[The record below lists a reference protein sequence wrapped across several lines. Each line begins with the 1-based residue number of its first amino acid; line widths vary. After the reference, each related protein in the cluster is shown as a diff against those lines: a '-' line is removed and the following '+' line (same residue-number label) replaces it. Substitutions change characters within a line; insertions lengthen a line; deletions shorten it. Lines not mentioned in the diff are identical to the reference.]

1 MLVKFAPTNI
11 LTELKENK
19 KNCLVI
25 AGKEPIQICTIKDDI
40 NKSCQINSIDKIL
53 IKVEN
58 GIDLNQLDHTF
69 NNQSLFSSQIIYE
82 FEVSDGIIK
91 KEIKESILKK
101 IGEHKDSYFI
111 FYFKKDFKEFKK
123 QNWYEIL
130 KHLSQII
137 IAEEPNTEQITQAIK
152 DRAHF
157 RQVKLTD
164 EAKKL
169 LTNYSMGNL
178 MQAENDIK
186 KLKLIYDKQEV
197 DESMLLSLIT
207 NGSKYD
213 GFNFIEHCI
222 NGDMKKTNEAAQ
234 YLKEEGVQPLMI
246 NGLFAWF
253 FKAVSR
259 IKLSSNQSINTNV
272 LMKLRIFGTSQNL
285 ASQTIRS
292 LTTKQVVACLNKIQE
307 IDQIGKG
314 IKMGDPWLEINRF
327 SMGIAKMMNR
337 GINLKNG

>member
-19 KNCLVI
+19 TNCLVI

-137 IAEEPNTEQITQAIK
+137 IAEEPNTEQVTKAIE

-164 EAKKL
+164 
-169 LTNYSMGNL
+169 
-178 MQAENDIK
+178 
-186 KLKLIYDKQEV
+186 
-197 DESMLLSLIT
+197 
-207 NGSKYD
+207 
-213 GFNFIEHCI
+213 
-222 NGDMKKTNEAAQ
+222 
-234 YLKEEGVQPLMI
+234 
-246 NGLFAWF
+246 
-253 FKAVSR
+253 
-259 IKLSSNQSINTNV
+259 
-272 LMKLRIFGTSQNL
+272 
-285 ASQTIRS
+285 
-292 LTTKQVVACLNKIQE
+292 
-307 IDQIGKG
+307 
-314 IKMGDPWLEINRF
+314 
-327 SMGIAKMMNR
+327 
-337 GINLKNG
+337 

>member
-1 MLVKFAPTNI
+1 MGSSKKK
-11 LTELKENK
+11 LK
-19 KNCLVI
+19 
-25 AGKEPIQICTIKDDI
+25 
-40 NKSCQINSIDKIL
+40 
-53 IKVEN
+53 KV
-58 GIDLNQLDHTF
+58 
-69 NNQSLFSSQIIYE
+69 Y
-82 FEVSDGIIK
+82 
-91 KEIKESILKK
+91 LKK

-130 KHLSQII
+130 KRLSQII
-137 IAEEPNTEQITQAIK
+137 IADEPNTEQITQAIK

-157 RQVKLTD
+157 HQVKLTN

-259 IKLSSNQSINTNV
+259 IKLSSNQSINSNV
-272 LMKLRIFGTSQNL
+272 LMKLRIFGL
-285 ASQTIRS
+285 LRI
-292 LTTKQVVACLNKIQE
+292 
-307 IDQIGKG
+307 
-314 IKMGDPWLEINRF
+314 
-327 SMGIAKMMNR
+327 
-337 GINLKNG
+337 

>member
-11 LTELKENK
+11 LTDLKENK

-25 AGKEPIQICTIKDDI
+25 VGKEPIQICTIKDDI
-40 NKSCQINSIDKIL
+40 NKSCQKNSIDKIP

-82 FEVSDGIIK
+82 FEVPDGIIK

-101 IGEHKDSYFI
+101 IGEHTDSYFI

-222 NGDMKKTNEAAQ
+222 NGDMKKTNEAAR
-234 YLKEEGVQPLMI
+234 YLREEGVQPLMI

>member
-25 AGKEPIQICTIKDDI
+25 VGKEPIQIGTIKDDI
-40 NKSCQINSIDKIL
+40 NQSCQKNSIDKIL

-58 GIDLNQLDHTF
+58 GINLNQLDHTF

-101 IGEHKDSYFI
+101 IGEHTDSYFI

-197 DESMLLSLIT
+197 DEPMLLSLIT

-222 NGDMKKTNEAAQ
+222 NGDMKKTNEAAR
-234 YLKEEGVQPLMI
+234 YLREEGVQPLMI

-259 IKLSSNQSINTNV
+259 IKLSSNQSININV

>member
-25 AGKEPIQICTIKDDI
+25 VGKEPIQIGTIKDDI
-40 NKSCQINSIDKIL
+40 NQSCQKNSIDKIL

-101 IGEHKDSYFI
+101 IGEHKDSCFI

-222 NGDMKKTNEAAQ
+222 NGDMKKTNEAAR
-234 YLKEEGVQPLMI
+234 YLREEGVQPLMI

-259 IKLSSNQSINTNV
+259 IKLSSNQSININV

>member
-11 LTELKENK
+11 LTDLKENK

-25 AGKEPIQICTIKDDI
+25 VGKEPIQICTIKDDI
-40 NKSCQINSIDKIL
+40 NKSCQKNSIDKIL

-101 IGEHKDSYFI
+101 IGEHTDSYFI

-130 KHLSQII
+130 KRLSQII

-157 RQVKLTD
+157 HQVKLTN

-222 NGDMKKTNEAAQ
+222 NGDMKKTNEAAL

-272 LMKLRIFGTSQNL
+272 LMKLRIFGL
-285 ASQTIRS
+285 LRI
-292 LTTKQVVACLNKIQE
+292 
-307 IDQIGKG
+307 
-314 IKMGDPWLEINRF
+314 
-327 SMGIAKMMNR
+327 
-337 GINLKNG
+337 

>member
-40 NKSCQINSIDKIL
+40 NKSCQINSIDKIS

-69 NNQSLFSSQIIYE
+69 NTQSLFSSQIIYE

-137 IAEEPNTEQITQAIK
+137 IAEEPNTEQVTKAIE
-152 DRAHF
+152 DRANF

-178 MQAENDIK
+178 IQAENDIK

-197 DESMLLSLIT
+197 NESKI
-207 NGSKYD
+207 G
-213 GFNFIEHCI
+213 
-222 NGDMKKTNEAAQ
+222 
-234 YLKEEGVQPLMI
+234 
-246 NGLFAWF
+246 
-253 FKAVSR
+253 R
-259 IKLSSNQSINTNV
+259 
-272 LMKLRIFGTSQNL
+272 
-285 ASQTIRS
+285 ASCRER
-292 LTTKQVVACLNKIQE
+292 V
-307 IDQIGKG
+307 
-314 IKMGDPWLEINRF
+314 
-327 SMGIAKMMNR
+327 
-337 GINLKNG
+337 

>member
-11 LTELKENK
+11 LTDLKENK

-25 AGKEPIQICTIKDDI
+25 VGKEPIQIGTIKDDI
-40 NKSCQINSIDKIL
+40 NKSCQKNSIDKIP

-82 FEVSDGIIK
+82 FEVSDGVIK